1 MTSHRFDV
9 FNTNVKILVNFPRKT
24 TDHQQTTNQSGIYR
38 NKPKSRNETTNTTL
52 TSLTHQDPCQ
62 NKPDQDQEKLP
73 PLTTIVSDHFCLT
86 SRCPPLAWRPRGRP
100 LQVSHGRVSDGSS
113 VGFMTGS
120 STSRRIDNES
130 TMERQA
136 KSNPNNKVGPGTA
149 VPPFPLERIRFRYE
163 LVSGPNSLGGSGP
176 RRSED
181 VDSSSK

>member
-38 NKPKSRNETTNTTL
+38 NKPKTQIQKRNNQHD
-52 TSLTHQDPCQ
+52 SNIVDPPRPLS

-86 SRCPPLAWRPRGRP
+86 SRCSPLAWRPRGRP

-136 KSNPNNKVGPGTA
+136 KSNPNNKVGPRLRCLS
-149 VPPFPLERIRFRYE
+149 VPPRTNQIS
-163 LVSGPNSLGGSGP
+163 V
-176 RRSED
+176 
-181 VDSSSK
+181 

>member
-62 NKPDQDQEKLP
+62 NKPDQDQERLS

-86 SRCPPLAWRPRGRP
+86 SRCSPLAWRPRGRP

-130 TMERQA
+130 TM
-136 KSNPNNKVGPGTA
+136 KGKPNQIPITRWV
-149 VPPFPLERIRFRYE
+149 LDLR
-163 LVSGPNSLGGSGP
+163 S
-176 RRSED
+176 RRSPRTNQRFGMSWFLGPIHWE
-181 VDSSSK
+181 VRVPVVRKM